1 MKKTEERRHSGKK
14 IAFYIGS
21 LKKGGAERVFVNL
34 AEYFYKTGY
43 QVTMVTQYTAENEY
57 VISKGI
63 ERVISDLS
71 DSEISDNR
79 IVNFHRRTAKLRRIW
94 RTVRPDLILSCIGK
108 NNFMAV
114 VTTLFS
120 KIKVVVS
127 IVGEPTEEYNST
139 VMRVLAKVLFI
150 KADGIVLQTEDSK
163 VFFPQYLLKKS
174 VILQNSLNP
183 LFIQDR
189 YEGVR
194 DRQIVSVGR
203 LDANKNQTMLIE
215 AFARIAVRYP
225 EYSVVCYGD
234 GKSRAQLEAL
244 IERFNLQGRV
254 QLPGITTDVAG
265 MIRKASVFVLTSY
278 TEGMPNAL
286 IEAMALGLPVI
297 STDCPCGGPKELI
310 RQGENGMLIPVG
322 DVEALAASLVTL
334 LEDTEFMEKLG
345 RSAARI
351 QDRLN
356 PERTNQQWKE
366 YFELILHQRS

>member
-234 GKSRAQLEAL
+234 GESRAQLEAL

-345 RSAARI
+345 RKAAQI

-366 YFELILHQRS
+366 YFEQILHQRS

>member
-1 MKKTEERRHSGKK
+1 MKKINERIHRGKK

-63 ERVISDLS
+63 KRVIS
-71 DSEISDNR
+71 EIENTEITGSR

-94 RTVRPDLILSCIGK
+94 RTIQPDLILSCIGK
-108 NNFMAV
+108 NNFMSV

-120 KIKVVVS
+120 KTKVVVS

-139 VMRVLAKVLFI
+139 VMRVLARVLFI

-234 GKSRAQLEAL
+234 GESRAQLEAL

-366 YFELILHQRS
+366 YFERILHQRS

>member
-1 MKKTEERRHSGKK
+1 MEKTDERMQRGKK

-34 AEYFYKTGY
+34 AEYFCKIGY
-43 QVTMVTQYTAENEY
+43 QVTMVTQYAAENEY

-63 ERVISDLS
+63 KRVIS
-71 DSEISDNR
+71 EIEETELTGSR
-79 IVNFHRRTAKLRRIW
+79 IVNFYRRTANLRRIW
-94 RTVRPDLILSCIGK
+94 KTVQPDLILSCIGK
-108 NNFMAV
+108 NNFMSV
-114 VTTLFS
+114 ITTLFS

-127 IVGEPTEEYNST
+127 IVGEPTEEYSST

-183 LFIQDR
+183 HFMRDR

-203 LDANKNQTMLIE
+203 LDANKNQAMLIE
-215 AFARIAVRYP
+215 AFAGIAERYP

-234 GKSRAQLEAL
+234 GESRGQLEAL
-244 IERFNLQGRV
+244 IEQFHLQDRV
-254 QLPGITTDVAG
+254 QLPGVTTDVAA

-286 IEAMALGLPVI
+286 IEAMALGLSVI

-310 RQGENGMLIPVG
+310 REGVNGMLIPVG
-322 DVEALAASLVTL
+322 DVEALTVALVTM
-334 LEDTEFMEKLG
+334 LEDTVFMDKLG
-345 RSAARI
+345 RNAAQI

-356 PERTNQQWKE
+356 PERVNQQWNE
-366 YFELILHQRS
+366 YFEGILNRKG